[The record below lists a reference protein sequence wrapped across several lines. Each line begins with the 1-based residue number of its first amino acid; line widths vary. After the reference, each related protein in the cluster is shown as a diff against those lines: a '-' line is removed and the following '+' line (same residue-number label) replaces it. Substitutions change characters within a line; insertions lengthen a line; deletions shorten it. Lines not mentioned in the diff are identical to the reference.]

1 MLETLTVPKESK
13 ANKGK
18 VTKKQNQCEVRKG
31 QNFWRSHLNEHTWK
45 EVSFDIKTDWLEFV
59 RMYATKQQRPN
70 DVL

>member
-13 ANKGK
+13 ANEGK
-18 VTKKQNQCEVRKG
+18 VTKKKHQCEARKG
-31 QNFWRSHLNEHTWK
+31 QKFWHSHLNEHTWK